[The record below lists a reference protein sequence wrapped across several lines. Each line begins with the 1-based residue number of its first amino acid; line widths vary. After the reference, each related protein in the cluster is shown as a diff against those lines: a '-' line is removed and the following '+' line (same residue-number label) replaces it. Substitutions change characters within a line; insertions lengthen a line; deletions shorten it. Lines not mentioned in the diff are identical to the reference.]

1 MNYLQLVNRARQ
13 EGGVSGAALV
23 SLGGTVSQET
33 QRFKDWIN
41 EAWRELQV
49 HCKDWDFMRSDFS
62 FDTVAAQQTYVAAS
76 LSTPLTSF
84 RNWKRDTF
92 RAYTASVGFGDEQI
106 LRFEPWDSFRN
117 LYLYGS
123 QRSTT
128 GRPVL
133 FSIKPDKSLV
143 IGPVP
148 DAVYTVNGEYFRQ
161 ATDLTGDTDTPGIT
175 DEYHMLLVWRAL
187 RAYGLYESAS
197 EVVVRA
203 DGEIKRL
210 MSKIENDQMPEV
222 TSGPPL
228 A

>member
-1 MNYLQLVNRARQ
+1 MDYLQLVNRARQ
-13 EGGVSGAALV
+13 EGGVSGAALL

-33 QRFKDWIN
+33 QRFKAWVN
-41 EAWRELQV
+41 EAWRELQI
-49 HCKDWDFMRSDFS
+49 HCKDWDFMRSDFE
-62 FDTVAAQQTYVAAS
+62 FDTTAAVQTYTAAS

-92 RAYTASVGFGDEQI
+92 RAYTTSIGFGDEQI
-106 LRFEPWDSFRN
+106 LRFEPWESFRN
-117 LYLYGS
+117 LYLYGN

-148 DAVYTVNGEYFRQ
+148 DAVYTINGEYFRQ
-161 ATDLTGDTDTPGIT
+161 ATDLVGDTDEPGIT

-187 RAYGLYESAS
+187 RAYGLYESAA